1 MARDKLPTSDANW
14 SYGRR
19 RALGFAA
26 LFTGPALWW
35 ATVLLA
41 PYALMFAISFYS
53 KQFPFMIPDFQF
65 GNYIK
70 LFSENQYYTV
80 LLRSLKVAFL
90 VSCFALLLAYPLS
103 YFLVFIVRS
112 PRFRL
117 FLYVA
122 TIIPLWV
129 SYLLRA
135 YTWKTILGTE
145 GILNSFLILVGL
157 TEEPVQ
163 LFLYNQF
170 AMIVTMTYIYIPFMV
185 MPLYASLEKIPR
197 SLIEASKDC
206 GVGNLETFFRITLP
220 LTVPGILVGSTFT
233 FCLSTGDFIAPQL
246 VGGPYSNMVANVVA
260 TQFGIANN
268 WPLGSAYGMIL
279 LFIVLGIVTLSDK
292 LERTGRLDLG

>member
-1 MARDKLPTSDANW
+1 MTDASW
-14 SYGRR
+14 SYSRR
-19 RALGFAA
+19 RALGFAG

-80 LLRSLKVAFL
+80 LLRSLKVAFF
-90 VSCFALLLAYPLS
+90 VSCLAFVLGYPLS

-112 PRFRL
+112 PRLRL

-135 YTWKTILGTE
+135 LYLENDPRDGGNIELIPDPRRDYRGTR
-145 GILNSFLILVGL
+145 
-157 TEEPVQ
+157 P
-163 LFLYNQF
+163 
-170 AMIVTMTYIYIPFMV
+170 
-185 MPLYASLEKIPR
+185 
-197 SLIEASKDC
+197 
-206 GVGNLETFFRITLP
+206 TLP
-220 LTVPGILVGSTFT
+220 L
-233 FCLSTGDFIAPQL
+233 
-246 VGGPYSNMVANVVA
+246 
-260 TQFGIANN
+260 
-268 WPLGSAYGMIL
+268 
-279 LFIVLGIVTLSDK
+279 
-292 LERTGRLDLG
+292 